1 MINDINIDNTAYF
14 LERLKIKITAN
25 SHPPLEIIGE
35 QHQNIF
41 IFHSQRFGFDNR
53 FRSCF
58 TLLGKTFSSVEQFF
72 IWQKARFFGDLEI
85 AEEVLMLDNPI
96 TIRRI
101 GKRIRGYNQI
111 EWNSVRNKVMYTGL
125 WAKFTQNTQLF
136 NQLRATGDGLIA
148 QASASELYWSNGV
161 CPKSA
166 RLKDP
171 SQWEGENYLGKL
183 LMELRSEIN
192 TSIY

>member
-1 MINDINIDNTAYF
+1 MISDINIDNTACF
-14 LERLKIKITAN
+14 LERLKINITAN
-25 SHPPLEIIGE
+25 SHPPIEIIGE
-35 QHQNIF
+35 QQQNIF

-53 FRSCF
+53 FRTSF

-85 AEEVLMLDNPI
+85 AEEVLMLVNPI
-96 TIRRI
+96 AIRRI

-111 EWNSVRNKVMYTGL
+111 EWNSVRNK
-125 WAKFTQNTQLF
+125 LF
-136 NQLRATGDGLIA
+136 NQLRVTGDGLIA